1 LAGLVGFEQREA
13 GDEVNGAGRGIGF
26 EELGEGEIGVGVFF
40 AGVEGEGEVELEA
53 GFLGDLFD
61 EGAVEAFG
69 VGEAA
74 FAHGAGGGGGGVVLG
89 REEGGEKEQ
98 EERLHGF
105 N

>member
-1 LAGLVGFEQREA
+1 
-13 GDEVNGAGRGIGF
+13 
-26 EELGEGEIGVGVFF
+26 
-40 AGVEGEGEVELEA
+40 
-53 GFLGDLFD
+53 LFD